1 MKVLIFKCS
10 STWVMFA
17 YPDESIYT
25 IHGGNI
31 MNTRKQRLL
40 GIVAMLCLAGL
51 SAPANSEDMRGA
63 SSPVPFTSFD
73 RNGDS
78 VITEDEFNQT
88 RAERIQKRM
97 EDGRR
102 MRGMANT
109 AAFADIDTDHDG
121 QISPKE
127 FEEHQIQHR
136 RQMQKQMP

>member
-1 MKVLIFKCS
+1 
-10 STWVMFA
+10 
-17 YPDESIYT
+17 
-25 IHGGNI
+25 

-40 GIVAMLCLAGL
+40 GIAAILCLAGL
-51 SAPANSEDMRGA
+51 SAPASSEDMRGP
-63 SSPVPFTSFD
+63 SNPVPFASFD

-78 VITEDEFNQT
+78 VITEEEFNQT

-102 MRGMANT
+102 MRGMAN
-109 AAFADIDTDHDG
+109 APAFADIDTDHDG